1 MTELN
6 QYRPDISTGEA
17 VNRRPTLGE
26 VTQATIGQTFGAA
39 YENLETAFLHGG
51 KADPS
56 FRWQDNVKGYEQFSS
71 YLSEARNSE
80 MMAAMKRTV
89 ENSYE
94 RRAVLADATLG
105 QSLVAELFN
114 PINLVAIP
122 VGIPARTIGMAAF
135 RSGVSVGAVE
145 ASAEAILRQPNDPL
159 ATYQE
164 GAANIIGATI
174 FGGAIGGAVN
184 IPSIS
189 KANAYERTSEAI
201 NDYFSTVKDTEK
213 LSVLTPEEIESV
225 PTERPN
231 REVPEEE
238 LNNTIA
244 DLEARAVDLEEQ
256 ATRFEVDNDLRDQ
269 GEQLR
274 VEAQTLRK
282 ELGYRYLDDL
292 RAYGDDPYSI
302 IANKFTDSPL
312 FKMISTPMKRALQSK
327 YPGSV
332 KEKFVNLAHDSGIT
346 LALNAV
352 GKAVPPSVYQ
362 RTAVSLGELARAHDD
377 LIKLWASETNASTS
391 SVLDLNLS
399 DTARKITRSNDKYES
414 WLNSVN
420 TRRLKGDQNLTD
432 AENNAVRRIN
442 EYFKAKGEMLEE
454 VGLIRSQK
462 GLTARVNALEAEIET
477 LKNRRQATTK
487 LNSITA
493 IDGRLKV
500 LERQLKGDQEALA
513 AASNITDTEAFYPRF
528 WDHTAI
534 KKNRQ
539 AFSDVIYDWYS
550 KNPFVTDVRG
560 GVFTKVELST
570 DPEALRKRAEET
582 IDRILGEKDPTNID
596 NIGVGYGRSKHFR
609 HRQLDIPNALVTDFI
624 STDPL
629 AVMKTYAARIE
640 PRFHFQKMFGK
651 DFAGALFD
659 MELDMLESGASEAEI
674 NAMRRDFSGLY
685 DRISGAVIRNPDTL
699 SQKAAFFLRE
709 AASFAYMGGAGLAS
723 LPDFGRIV
731 MQHELDNVFKGVRA
745 MFDKERVNLAANEV
759 RYSGAALDIFM
770 QSAHMRISEDLSNNF
785 QANSL
790 LNSAR
795 NAFYI
800 VNGLAPMTT
809 LAKQLAGIVD
819 SHTIID
825 YSIKLSQG
833 KLDDQSV
840 IWLAR
845 HGIDEDFARQIAKA
859 PWEKGP
865 DGLYMANTDKWT
877 SDEYLNSILDES
889 FTYSRP
895 ATRVSKM
902 DDKEL
907 TSYFGKQFPGA
918 EIYTNPDI
926 VKPYFAKLQEKHGY
940 KSLLGFMTDMRDVPD
955 GGFSVH
961 IDKDMVRARYERVKK
976 NAENAEKIRSDAKQA
991 FDDGKIEEEFLYHVN
1006 NELDAIDLF
1015 ETYDDYLEYVMLHEL
1030 HHSVVNQR
1038 FGESVASVED
1048 RIDKAAIAYM
1058 RDQRSSGEELARNQ
1072 AMDSLLKAQEEAVTR
1087 FRTALNSGVLNQ
1099 IMSATPA
1106 DKPLIVDGVAH
1117 IPMSIASKFGM
1128 KEDSIVKG
1136 YARVE
1141 NGFLGLPF
1149 QFYNFLLASVNK
1161 TVGAVAHGQVKNR
1174 ALGSAVMLGLG
1185 YMVTQIRTP
1194 DYVWDEMSV
1203 QDKFARSLDMSGLG
1217 SIYSDLFYTS
1227 MHTSLAFGGPNITAG
1242 LISPKYNTEKSIA
1255 DGITGLA
1262 GAGPSW
1268 GLDMVNSMGMFLSG
1282 EYGEGAKEFVR
1293 NLPGSNLW
1301 FIRDEVNQISRGW
1314 AN

>member
-6 QYRPDISTGEA
+6 QYRPNISTGEA
-17 VNRRPTLGE
+17 VNRRPTFGE

-39 YENLETAFLHGG
+39 YENLQTAFLHGG
-51 KADPS
+51 KADPT

-71 YLSEARNSE
+71 YLSEANNPE

-122 VGIPARTIGMAAF
+122 VGIPAKTIGMAAF

-145 ASAEAILRQPNDPL
+145 AGAEAFLRQPNDPL

-164 GAANIIGATI
+164 GAANIIGATL

-189 KANAYERTSEAI
+189 KAQAYERTSNAI

-238 LNNTIA
+238 LNNIIS
-244 DLEARAVDLEEQ
+244 DLEARAADFEDR
-256 ATRFEVDNDLRDQ
+256 ATRFEVDRDLRDQ

-327 YPGSV
+327 YPSSV
-332 KEKFVNLAHDSGIT
+332 KEKFVSLANDSGIT

-352 GKAVPPSVYQ
+352 GKAAPPSVYQ
-362 RTAVSLGELARAHDD
+362 RTATSLGELARAHDD

-399 DTARKITRSNDKYES
+399 DVARKVTRSNDKYES

-462 GLTARVNALEAEIET
+462 GLAARVNALEAEIEALT
-477 LKNRRQATTK
+477 NRRQATKK
-487 LNSITA
+487 LQSITA
-493 IDGRLKV
+493 IDARLNDLK
-500 LERQLKGDQEALA
+500 RQLKGDQEALA
-513 AASNITDTEAFYPRF
+513 AASNITDTESFYPRF

-570 DPEALRKRAEET
+570 EPEALRKRAEET

-685 DRISGAVIRNPDTL
+685 DRISGAVIRNPDAL

-731 MQHELDNVFKGVRA
+731 MQHELDSVFKGVRA
-745 MFDKERVNLAANEV
+745 MFDKERVNLAVDEV

-770 QSAHMRISEDLSNNF
+770 QSAHMRISEDLANNF

-833 KLDDQSV
+833 KLDDQS
-840 IWLAR
+840 ITWLAR

-865 DGLYMANTDKWT
+865 DGLYMANTDNWADSISIPEIDGKRIKVIEINEDGSPVGKSRKGRYIPAFYNDKAKTINFDRDYIEGPMFESKAW
-877 SDEYLNSILDES
+877 LN
-889 FTYSRP
+889 P
-895 ATRVSKM
+895 KM
-902 DDKEL
+902 EGVKAL
-907 TSYFGKQFPGA
+907 
-918 EIYTNPDI
+918 PDI
-926 VKPYFAKLQEKHGY
+926 FKTP
-940 KSLLGFMTDMRDVPD
+940 
-955 GGFSVH
+955 
-961 IDKDMVRARYERVKK
+961 
-976 NAENAEKIRSDAKQA
+976 KQWSN
-991 FDDGKIEEEFLYHVN
+991 FI
-1006 NELDAIDLF
+1006 
-1015 ETYDDYLEYVMLHEL
+1015 MLHEIN
-1030 HHSVVNQR
+1030 HSR
-1038 FGESVASVED
+1038 FRRED
-1048 RIDKAAIAYM
+1048 LGFSKDQTAEYENAINDMA
-1058 RDQRSSGEELARNQ
+1058 
-1072 AMDSLLKAQEEAVTR
+1072 LKDYREAQTLNEDTVLR

-1161 TVGAVAHGQVKNR
+1161 TVGAIAHGQVKNR

-1194 DYVWDEMSV
+1194 DYVWNEMSV

-1242 LISPKYNTEKSIA
+1242 LFSPKYNTEKSIA
-1255 DGITGLA
+1255 DGVSGLA

-1268 GLDMVNSMGMFLSG
+1268 GLDMVNSMGVFLSG